1 MKSDSL
7 LADHA
12 LASLHFLQSNEL
24 MFVYREDDVVHS
36 KLVSIQDTRIA
47 FDQHGGEDSGWLYE
61 GVLRAGRNVRG
72 DWVVYV
78 AQPQI
83 VEIVTDHN
91 EKLFI
96 PLPMSLFLGWDHRY
110 YLWSLQGRKFEPS
123 LPVFK
128 APYPNVYDNG
138 RICWGSHRPAKVTP
152 RISNPP
158 GRYFLARSLTI
169 ISPAIKRKVMQRTP
183 WTCCANCRCQKRK
196 PFPQTS
202 WCGRRVRWMLALK
215 IYSSTEVNKVC

>member
-1 MKSDSL
+1 MKSDSW
-7 LADHA
+7 LADHV

-24 MFVYREDDVVHS
+24 MFVYRKDDVVHS
-36 KLVSIQDTRIA
+36 KLISIQDARIA

-91 EKLFI
+91 EKLII

-152 RISNPP
+152 SNIKSTWTLFFGTVFNNHIASHKTKSYAANVLDLLRKLSVAKKKTFPADE
-158 GRYFLARSLTI
+158 LVWTSRSVDACLENI
-169 ISPAIKRKVMQRTP
+169 FKH
-183 WTCCANCRCQKRK
+183 
-196 PFPQTS
+196 
-202 WCGRRVRWMLALK
+202 GG
-215 IYSSTEVNKVC
+215 E